1 MSLFI
6 LVLSV
11 DACNNAPGKAVIAF
25 HEPISQVH
33 VPTHFFTRQ
42 TSSHFLSLSPR
53 FSLVRYCSV
62 LHPFMYNSTSS
73 ASNCCVVQCYFEMGA
88 RSMCGGSRRKGKAF
102 GLVRCNALAN
112 EFHEDAP
119 LFNECNWIKVTF
131 PLPPNEYVSYGVT
144 YCARPTSFIPQRCP
158 ICGRAQLMRGILCCA
173 IQGIRSSIQCE
184 R

>member
-1 MSLFI
+1 M
-6 LVLSV
+6 LVIMRRAKRWLR
-11 DACNNAPGKAVIAF
+11 
-25 HEPISQVH
+25 
-33 VPTHFFTRQ
+33 FTSRYRKCMCPRIFLQ

-53 FSLVRYCSV
+53 FSRVKYCSV
-62 LHPFMYNSTSS
+62 LHPFMHNSTSS
-73 ASNCCVVQCYFEMGA
+73 ASNCSVAQCYFEMGA
-88 RSMCGGSRRKGKAF
+88 RSMCGGSRRKGKAL

-158 ICGRAQLMRGILCCA
+158 ICGRVQLMRGILCCA
-173 IQGIRSSIQCE
+173 IQGIRGSIQCE
-184 R
+184 RWLAGIVRS